1 MKYTISHKS
10 KGRIRVRFDR
20 YRMTIKEACYM
31 ENYFLSCG
39 YIENANVNRRTCGIT
54 ILYDPLQYEPDDIL
68 SRFKASV
75 TKYSFDADKAEL
87 ISDAFKSKMIEATYS
102 DRLTMLTVGYFVK
115 KLLPFPIR
123 IGLTL
128 IDSIK
133 FIKKGFSSLA
143 AHKIDVSVLDAL
155 AIGISI
161 ARGNYATAASVMYM
175 LKTGEVMEEWTHR
188 KYVNDL
194 AQVMSLNVENVWRK
208 LGDTE
213 ENVPITSV
221 REGDLII
228 LRSSD
233 IVPLDGV
240 LASGMLSV
248 NQSSLTGESLP
259 VHKSEGAFLYG
270 GTVVEEGDGVL
281 QVTSV
286 AGQGRYD
293 RIVKM
298 IEDSEKLK
306 SATEDR
312 AFHLADRLVP
322 YSLLGSALTYLLTR
336 DTYKAMAF
344 LMVDFSCALKLAM
357 PLTVLSAMKEA
368 NKYGIST
375 KGGKFLENVSEAET
389 IVFDKTGTLTKAI
402 PKLVDIITFD
412 GMDEVELLRYAAC
425 LEEHYP
431 HSVANAV
438 VRAAIERDIFHDEM
452 HSKVEYVVA
461 HGISSEIDGKKVII
475 GSYHFVFE
483 DEKTEIS
490 ENEIGKFNGMPD
502 EFTRLYFAMD
512 GVLKG
517 VLFIFDPLKEESKSV
532 IDALHRLGL
541 NRICMMTG
549 DNEKA
554 ARAIANELN
563 LDSFRAELLPE
574 DKATYIREEHNAGR
588 KVIMVGDG
596 INDTP
601 ALSEADVGIAVRD
614 GAAIAKEI
622 SDITIA
628 SSDLRTL
635 IILKRISDNMM
646 RKINVNYRFIIGFN
660 SALILSGLFGIL
672 SPTASALLHNVSTV
686 AGGIMSTR
694 PLLTSDE
701 VTGLLSS
708 DITGNSEENSGE
720 STHEGIKE
728 K

>member
-1 MKYTISHKS
+1 
-10 KGRIRVRFDR
+10 
-20 YRMTIKEACYM
+20 MTIEEACYM

-54 ILYDPLQYEPDDIL
+54 ILYDSLQHEPDDIL
-68 SRFKASV
+68 SKFKASV

-123 IGLTL
+123 LGLTL

-375 KGGKFLENVSEAET
+375 KGGKFLENVAEAET

-402 PKLVDIITFD
+402 PKLVDVITFD

-461 HGISSEIDGKKVII
+461 HGISSEIDGQKVII

-483 DEKTEIS
+483 DEKTEIRKD
-490 ENEIGKFNGMPD
+490 EMDKFDNMPD

-517 VLFIFDPLKEESKSV
+517 VLFIFDPLKEEAKSV
-532 IDALHRLGL
+532 VDALHRLGL

-660 SALILSGLFGIL
+660 SALIVSGLLGIL
-672 SPTASALLHNVSTV
+672 SPTASALLHNFSTV

-694 PLLTSDE
+694 PLLTSDDL
-701 VTGLLSS
+701 TALLSS
-708 DITGNSEENSGE
+708 DLTDDLEEDFGE
-720 STHEGIKE
+720 
-728 K
+728 

>member
-517 VLFIFDPLKEESKSV
+517 VLFIFDPLKEEAKSV
-532 IDALHRLGL
+532 VDALHRLGL

>member
-20 YRMTIKEACYM
+20 YRMTIEEAYYM

-39 YIENANVNRRTCGIT
+39 YVENVNVNRRTCGIT
-54 ILYDPLQYEPDDIL
+54 ILYDSLQHEPDDIL
-68 SRFKASV
+68 SKFKASV

-102 DRLTMLTVGYFVK
+102 DRITMLTVGYFVK

-123 IGLTL
+123 LGLTL

-194 AQVMSLNVENVWRK
+194 AQVMSLNVENVWK
-208 LGDTE
+208 KIGDTE

-336 DTYKAMAF
+336 NTYKAMAF

-402 PKLVDIITFD
+402 PKLVDVITFD

-490 ENEIGKFNGMPD
+490 ENEMDKFNGMPD

-517 VLFIFDPLKEESKSV
+517 VLFIFDPLKEEAKSV

-628 SSDLRTL
+628 SSDLRTM

-646 RKINVNYRFIIGFN
+646 KKINVNYRFIIGFN
-660 SALILSGLFGIL
+660 SALILSGLLGIL

-694 PLLTSDE
+694 PLLTSDDL
-701 VTGLLSS
+701 TGLLSS
-708 DITGNSEENSGE
+708 DLTDDLEEDFGE
-720 STHEGIKE
+720 
-728 K
+728 

>member
-1 MKYTISHKS
+1 
-10 KGRIRVRFDR
+10 
-20 YRMTIKEACYM
+20 MTIEEACYM

-54 ILYDPLQYEPDDIL
+54 ILYDPLQYEPYDIL

-123 IGLTL
+123 LGLTL

-133 FIKKGFSSLA
+133 FIKKGFSSLV

-240 LASGMLSV
+240 LDSGMLSV

-375 KGGKFLENVSEAET
+375 KGGKFLENVAEAET

-402 PKLVDIITFD
+402 PKLVDVITFD

-461 HGISSEIDGKKVII
+461 HGISSEIDGQKVII

-483 DEKTEIS
+483 DEKTEIRKD
-490 ENEIGKFNGMPD
+490 EMDKFDNMPD

-517 VLFIFDPLKEESKSV
+517 VLFIFDPLKEEAKSV
-532 IDALHRLGL
+532 VDALHRLGL

-660 SALILSGLFGIL
+660 SALIVSGLLGIL
-672 SPTASALLHNVSTV
+672 SPTASALLHNFSTV

-694 PLLTSDE
+694 PLLTSDDL
-701 VTGLLSS
+701 TALLSS
-708 DITGNSEENSGE
+708 DLTDNLEEDFRE
-720 STHEGIKE
+720 
-728 K
+728 

>member
-20 YRMTIKEACYM
+20 YRMTIEEACYM

-123 IGLTL
+123 LGLTL

-375 KGGKFLENVSEAET
+375 KGGKFLENVAEAET

-402 PKLVDIITFD
+402 PKLVDVITFD

-490 ENEIGKFNGMPD
+490 ENEMDKFNGMPD

-517 VLFIFDPLKEESKSV
+517 VLLIFDPLKEEAKSV
-532 IDALHRLGL
+532 VDALHRLGL

-660 SALILSGLFGIL
+660 SALIVSGLLGIL
-672 SPTASALLHNVSTV
+672 SPTASALLHNFSTV

-694 PLLTSDE
+694 PLLTSDDL
-701 VTGLLSS
+701 TALLSS
-708 DITGNSEENSGE
+708 DLTDNLEEDFRE
-720 STHEGIKE
+720 
-728 K
+728 

>member
-10 KGRIRVRFDR
+10 KGRIRIRFDR
-20 YRMTIKEACYM
+20 YRMTIEEACYM
-31 ENYFLSCG
+31 ENYFLSFG
-39 YIENANVNRRTCGIT
+39 YLENANVNHRSCGIT
-54 ILYDPLQYEPDDIL
+54 IFYDSNQLAFDDVL
-68 SRFKASV
+68 SKFKNSADE
-75 TKYSFDADKAEL
+75 YSFDLTEAQQ
-87 ISDAFKSKMIEATYS
+87 ISDDFKSKIIEAKYS
-102 DRLTMLTVGYFVK
+102 DKLTLMTFNYFAK
-115 KLLPFPIR
+115 KLLPMPVR
-123 IGLTL
+123 IALTL
-128 IDSIK
+128 MGSIK
-133 FIKKGFSSLA
+133 FFKKGLSSLR
-143 AHKIDVSVLDAL
+143 KLKLDVSVLDAV

-161 ARGNYATAASVMYM
+161 FRGNFATAGSVMYM
-175 LKTGEVMEEWTHR
+175 LNTGEIMEEWTHR

-194 AQVMSLNVENVWRK
+194 AQVMSLNVDNVWRK
-208 LGDTE
+208 TSDIE
-213 ENVPITSV
+213 ENVPVKSV
-221 REGDLII
+221 KEGDLIV

-240 LASGMLSV
+240 LESGVLSV
-248 NQSSLTGESLP
+248 NQSSLTGEALP
-259 VHKSEGAFLYG
+259 VHKTEGAFLYG
-270 GTVVEEGDGVL
+270 GTVVEEGDGIL
-281 QVTSV
+281 RVTSV
-286 AGQGRYD
+286 IGQGKYD

-306 SATEDR
+306 SETEDR

-322 YSLLGSALTYLLTR
+322 YSLLGSAITYSITR
-336 DTYKAMAF
+336 NAYKAMAF

-368 NKYGIST
+368 NKYGISV
-375 KGGKFLENVSEAET
+375 KGGKFLENVSQSKT
-389 IVFDKTGTLTKAI
+389 IVFDKTGTLTKAT
-402 PKLVDIITFD
+402 PKLVDLIPFD

-438 VRAAIERDIFHDEM
+438 VNAAIERGIFHDEM

-461 HGISSEIDGKKVII
+461 HGISSEIDGQKVII

-483 DEKTEIS
+483 DEKTEIRKA
-490 ENEIGKFNGMPD
+490 EMDKFDNLPD

-517 VLFIFDPLKEESKSV
+517 VLLIFDPLKEEAKEV
-532 IDALHRLGL
+532 IETLHKLGF

-549 DNEKA
+549 DNEKT
-554 ARAIANELN
+554 ARAIASQLK
-563 LDSFRAELLPE
+563 LDTFKAELLPE
-574 DKATYIREEHNAGR
+574 DKAVYIREEHNAGR

-660 SALILSGLFGIL
+660 SALIVSGLLGIL
-672 SPTASALLHNVSTV
+672 SPTASALLHNVSTI

-694 PLLTSDE
+694 PLLTSDDI
-701 VTGLLSS
+701 TALLSS
-708 DITGNSEENSGE
+708 DLTDNLEKDFGE
-720 STHEGIKE
+720 
-728 K
+728 